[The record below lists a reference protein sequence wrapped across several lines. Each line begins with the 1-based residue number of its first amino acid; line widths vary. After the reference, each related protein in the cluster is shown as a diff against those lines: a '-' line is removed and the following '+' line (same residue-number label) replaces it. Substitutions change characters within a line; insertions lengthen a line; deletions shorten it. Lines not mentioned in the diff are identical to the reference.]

1 MSAAGASMLGKI
13 CVVTGANGG
22 MGLVV
27 ATRLVAEG
35 ARVVMLCRDPERGDA
50 ARVSVAREA
59 NGGEV
64 VLIVADLAD
73 QVQVR
78 RAAEQISERYP
89 RIDVLVNNAGAHIQE
104 RRLTG
109 EGLEM
114 NLAVNHLAS
123 HLLTRL
129 LLPGLQAAAAG
140 RVVNVSSEALRR
152 AASFDDLGAERDFR
166 PFAVYGRAKLAMLLC
181 TYALDRRLV
190 RSRVTVNALH
200 PGLTATGI
208 VDDVAPRALA
218 PTVGFIKLFLRSPA
232 AGAKTT
238 LLLATSSELDGISGQ
253 YFRNGKPATSG
264 VHTYNREF
272 QEEIWRV
279 SNELVG
285 LDELAPRF

>member
-1 MSAAGASMLGKI
+1 MSAAGASVLGKT

-27 ATRLVAEG
+27 ATRLGAEG
-35 ARVVMLCRDPERGDA
+35 ARVVMLCRHPERGEA

-89 RIDVLVNNAGAHIQE
+89 CIDVLVNNAGAHIQE

-114 NLAVNHLAS
+114 SLAVNHLAS

-129 LLPGLQAAAAG
+129 LLPRLQAAAAG

-166 PFAVYGRAKLAMLLC
+166 PFAVYGRAKLARLLC

-190 RSRVTVNALH
+190 GSRVT
-200 PGLTATGI
+200 GQR
-208 VDDVAPRALA
+208 VA
-218 PTVGFIKLFLRSPA
+218 
-232 AGAKTT
+232 
-238 LLLATSSELDGISGQ
+238 SGTH
-253 YFRNGKPATSG
+253 RDRHCG
-264 VHTYNREF
+264 
-272 QEEIWRV
+272 
-279 SNELVG
+279 
-285 LDELAPRF
+285 